1 MISIIASYTDPK
13 IVMMAGALTLAVVLA
28 LTLYAFYTKV
38 DFTLLGG
45 FLFIMLLVLIV
56 AGILAAIFRS
66 RWAAWGICIG
76 GTIIFGLYLIMDTQ
90 MIVGKN
96 KNMFSIDDYIMAS
109 MNLYIDIIQL
119 FLYILQIL
127 GMAGVGDS

>member
-1 MISIIASYTDPK
+1 MFLFYICIPIELITLYALGCYPSVARKVPINYILLILFTLAEAYMISIIASYTDPK

-76 GTIIFGLYLIMDTQ
+76 GTIIFGLYLIMDT
-90 MIVGKN
+90 
-96 KNMFSIDDYIMAS
+96 
-109 MNLYIDIIQL
+109 
-119 FLYILQIL
+119 
-127 GMAGVGDS
+127 